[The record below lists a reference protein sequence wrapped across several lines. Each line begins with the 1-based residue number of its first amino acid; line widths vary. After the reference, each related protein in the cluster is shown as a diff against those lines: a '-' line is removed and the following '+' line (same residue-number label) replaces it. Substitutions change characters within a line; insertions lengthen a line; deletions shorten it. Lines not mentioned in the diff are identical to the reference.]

1 MDNFYCYLGSP
12 MGEFNILVIDI
23 DVPKDVNVIVGQSHF
38 IKTVEDVY
46 EALITSC
53 PGIEFGL
60 AFCEA
65 SGDRL
70 IRFDGNNQELI
81 ELAIKNAKKIAAG
94 HTFIIYIRNA
104 WPINVLNRL
113 KNIQEIT
120 MIYCA
125 TANPLQIILIETNQG
140 RGIIGVVDGFKPI
153 GVEDEEKKRER
164 IEFLRKIGYK
174 KG

>member
-1 MDNFYCYLGSP
+1 
-12 MGEFNILVIDI
+12 MGEFNISVIDI

>member
-1 MDNFYCYLGSP
+1 